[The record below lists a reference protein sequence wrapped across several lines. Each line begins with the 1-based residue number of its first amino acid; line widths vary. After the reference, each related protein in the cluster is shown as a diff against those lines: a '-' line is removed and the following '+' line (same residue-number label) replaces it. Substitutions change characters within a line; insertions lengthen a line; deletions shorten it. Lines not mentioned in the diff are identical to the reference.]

1 MAKPSK
7 TSKFFKTL
15 LTVLLLAIIVI
26 TVAINVAFYKS
37 SSAPFNSVYVM
48 QQTDMNDVQY
58 GDAVIAS
65 PSKVSEV
72 KAGNVVLCLTSFD
85 DEYKEVL
92 KVIDITQEDGTTY
105 YYVRSDQQSND
116 EALKLTQDK
125 ILAKCL
131 WTNSSLGAIIN
142 FAKSN
147 LGIIILIG
155 IPCVILLILKI
166 SSAIAEQKEAQKEEE
181 LRKKAKKKAKK
192 EKAQAQ
198 TDAPKT
204 ETPDDTT
211 ATSNKPKQ
219 SNTPTKIDA
228 DEFFSKSTNKTI
240 PVKQLSEEESIQQRE
255 NVSKATATTNNY
267 MNKEITREF
276 KNGEL
281 VVSPINHVNAVKI
294 DDDSNRIVEE
304 DVHSPNMNEKA
315 NQIRRNLSN
324 SLDNDNAPTT
334 PTPVVV
340 PVIAEKPVEV
350 AQEPIQEVTPETPQ
364 EPTIST
370 SDSLENAVV
379 IIPETPKEDNANTT
393 PTIAEPE
400 TIAPQDDDIFKDIV
414 GETTT
419 LSDDELLNDIIGES
433 NEKSSGASVSDD
445 FLDQLLNS
453 IPSSHTTETVSKP
466 STVATPK
473 KTTVERPKKTV
484 KHHKVVS
491 KAVDNT
497 SFDELI
503 QAIEREKNGIK

>member
-26 TVAINVAFYKS
+26 TVAINVAFLKT

-85 DEYKEVL
+85 DEFKEVL

-155 IPCVILLILKI
+155 IPCIILLILKI
-166 SSAIAEQKEAQKEEE
+166 SSAVAEQKEAQREEE

-192 EKAQAQ
+192 DKALAE
-198 TDAPKT
+198 TT
-204 ETPDDTT
+204 EETPEPKNTNTT
-211 ATSNKPKQ
+211 QPKQ
-219 SNTPTKIDA
+219 QKTSPKLDA

-255 NVSKATATTNNY
+255 NVSKSASSNY
-267 MNKEITREF
+267 VNKEITREF
-276 KNGEL
+276 KNNEV
-281 VVSPINHVNAVKI
+281 VVSPMNHVQAYKI
-294 DDDSNRIVEE
+294 DEDSDNPNLEE
-304 DVHSPNMNEKA
+304 ENVHSPNMNEKA
-315 NQIRRNLSN
+315 NQIRKTLSS
-324 SLDNDNAPTT
+324 SLNDDPVE
-334 PTPVVV
+334 PVVV
-340 PVIAEKPVEV
+340 PVTTEKPVEV
-350 AQEPIQEVTPETPQ
+350 ASEPIKELTTENAPAEIS
-364 EPTIST
+364 EPNV
-370 SDSLENAVV
+370 SLEDAVV
-379 IIPETPKEDNANTT
+379 IIPETPKAENVPSIAET
-393 PTIAEPE
+393 PTPSTDKLDDILEDTNTN
-400 TIAPQDDDIFKDIV
+400 TISDDDF
-414 GETTT
+414 
-419 LSDDELLNDIIGES
+419 LNDIIGDS
-433 NEKSSGASVSDD
+433 TEKSSGTSVSDD

-453 IPSSHTTETVSKP
+453 IPSTHPTENVSKVTTTKP
-466 STVATPK
+466 TTTTTAQR
-473 KTTVERPKKTV
+473 KTTKKPV

-503 QAIEREKNGIK
+503 QAIEREKNSIK